1 MTGGNYENISSN
13 FCASDDSVKI
23 FLTDVLTEV
32 LELFP
37 SKYIHVGGDEV
48 DLSFD
53 ETAAIEALPAGSALL
68 IVRRGPDA
76 GSRFLLDQ
84 DVTTVGRHP
93 NADIFLDDVTVSRR
107 HAEFHRSGGKFSV
120 KDLMSLNGTYRNGTR
135 VESAELTEGDEVQIG
150 KFNLTLFTSRASH

>member
-48 DLSFD
+48 DKTAWSNCKKCKAYCEKKKISDMLALQSDFMKYFD
-53 ETAAIEALPAGSALL
+53 
-68 IVRRGPDA
+68 
-76 GSRFLLDQ
+76 Q
-84 DVTTVGRHP
+84 W
-93 NADIFLDDVTVSRR
+93 
-107 HAEFHRSGGKFSV
+107 
-120 KDLMSLNGTYRNGTR
+120 
-135 VESAELTEGDEVQIG
+135 LTKRKRIMIG
-150 KFNLTLFTSRASH
+150 